1 MQDKKYKKIETRIE
15 LKSDFEKCLSFV
27 KNTFKPELCVGLW
40 VVLREMIVGKRATF
54 RYPLEKVE
62 MSPRYR
68 GTHKLMRLLESGDER
83 CIGCGLCQAVCVS
96 KCIGID
102 SKLGEDGRK
111 KVSHYSINYG
121 RCVYCGLCADACPE
135 IAIVHGKEYE
145 YAAEQRAYYALKE
158 DMLTDKAE
166 LKNQEEFLGYGS
178 LPKDSNERIKLTPTD
193 YLEAAKED
201 NKKEGE

>member
-1 MQDKKYKKIETRIE
+1 MQDKKYKKIETRVE

-27 KNTFKPELCVGLW
+27 KNTFKPELFIGLW
-40 VVLREMIVGKRATF
+40 VVFREMLFGKRATF
-54 RYPLEKVE
+54 KYPLEKVE

-193 YLEAAKED
+193 YLELPQEE